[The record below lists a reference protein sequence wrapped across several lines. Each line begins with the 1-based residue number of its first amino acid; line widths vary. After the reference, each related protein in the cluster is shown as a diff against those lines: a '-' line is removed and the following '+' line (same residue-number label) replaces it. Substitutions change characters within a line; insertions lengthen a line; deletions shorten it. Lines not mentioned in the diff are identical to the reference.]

1 MTLAEARAALAA
13 VLSSVS
19 GVETVEAQSG
29 KHLLRSGYGWVNVG
43 PVTPSRFGGVCN
55 ATLTGVIICGP
66 DKSAADELLNTIT
79 VACLNAVTTAETFGA
94 FNASA
99 DPQEL
104 PITLPNGGEGTLYV
118 LAVTITT
125 EVS

>member
-1 MTLAEARAALAA
+1 MTLAEPRAALAA
-13 VLSSVS
+13 VLSSVT

-43 PVTPSRFGGVCN
+43 PTTPSRFGGVCN
-55 ATLTGVIICGP
+55 VTLTAVIVLGS
-66 DKSAADELLNTIT
+66 DKSQADESLNTLS
-79 VACLNAVTTAETFGA
+79 VACVNAVTTAETFGA